1 MPAAAERLNDFNR
14 KRQTPS
20 APPTTSG
27 EKPAFAVFLS
37 DILGPTGEF
46 RALQK
51 KLKSACIDYVQRG
64 HLRAFGYSA
73 PRRPD
78 DTPVEVPSD
87 LWAHPIY
94 WDKDKLSGNGLE
106 IVAVRLIPTQ
116 WLLQAQGI
124 SPQSPSRRQ
133 GRPSR
138 DSDIL
143 NAWNELVEEG
153 KIDFSGT
160 RANACRLVRERVLK
174 LFPDQGDAGL
184 GDKALYRKLKPLW
197 DKATQ

>member
-1 MPAAAERLNDFNR
+1 M
-14 KRQTPS
+14 T
-20 APPTTSG
+20 
-27 EKPAFAVFLS
+27 FLS
-37 DILGPTGEF
+37 DIFGPTDEF
-46 RALQK
+46 SALQN
-51 KLKSACIDYVQRG
+51 KLKSACLDYIRRG

-94 WDKDKLSGNGLE
+94 WDKDTLSGDGLE

-116 WLLQAQGI
+116 WLLQTQGI
-124 SPQSPSRRQ
+124 SPQSPARRQ

-160 RANACRLVRERVLK
+160 RANACKLVRERILK
-174 LFPDQGDAGL
+174 LFPDQGEAGL

-197 DKATQ
+197 DKATE